1 MEARPCTAHAAV
13 PHRGVACAGAA
24 TCPASAPRLVGPP
37 GGAGGTH
44 RMATFSSFASMV
56 PEPSVSNRSNA
67 SLQRRA
73 AEHVSDAL
81 AR

>member
-1 MEARPCTAHAAV
+1 
-13 PHRGVACAGAA
+13 
-24 TCPASAPRLVGPP
+24 
-37 GGAGGTH
+37 
-44 RMATFSSFASMV
+44 MATFSSFASMV